1 MPPPKFLQ
9 ASKEPKAMEKL
20 PQSKAIGKKGQA
32 NQAESDKNSKKKQR
46 EAAKNKKDNDDV

>member
-1 MPPPKFLQ
+1 MPPKFLQ